1 MVLQPDEIRDD
12 LSDDDSYDYC
22 EDVYSLHST
31 GQTMSTGAEATDN
44 LLHKDMVLTVPSVLM
59 QNLDEAHAAAE
70 LAQIPDLEQLGDDN
84 SEVSSTTSVQER
96 DDVSSHV
103 EKDWEQKPVTQPA
116 ASTMSRAS
124 NKKRR
129 KKLKLMKKA
138 LAAESAAQLLSER
151 ARSATKSSSPPKSQK
166 LKSWTTGV
174 RSSKKVANIAVACAT
189 ETYAAYREE
198 LLTNKQTCA

>member
-1 MVLQPDEIRDD
+1 
-12 LSDDDSYDYC
+12 
-22 EDVYSLHST
+22 
-31 GQTMSTGAEATDN
+31 MSTGAEATGN
-44 LLHKDMVLTVPSVLM
+44 LLPKDMDLTVPSVLM

-103 EKDWEQKPVTQPA
+103 EKYWEQKPVTQPA
-116 ASTMSRAS
+116 ATMSRAS

-138 LAAESAAQLLSER
+138 QAAESAAEVLSER
-151 ARSATKSSSPPKSQK
+151 ARPTTTRSSPPKSQK